1 MNKEG
6 VFRVVRFED
15 HVHRAKSNLEVLAV
29 LNRYAHLDYSWQV
42 TLCFYTAVHL
52 INSHLLYSA
61 GETFKTHVST
71 LDRIDPGS
79 AMNVNAVSLTAF
91 KAYLRL
97 HNRSR
102 EARYLC
108 KVNDSGH
115 VVRNH
120 QGVVRMKHRHL
131 IQCVSDLDAV
141 LIDFTS
147 RYPDAVTRS
156 TGFVRQ
162 DLYLNGRLG
171 TAKRFFQ
178 DIGPIDVMQSAR
190 TSG

>member
-1 MNKEG
+1 
-6 VFRVVRFED
+6 VARFED
-15 HVHRAKSNLEVLAV
+15 HVHRAKCNLEVLVV
-29 LNRYAHLDYSWQV
+29 LNRHSHVDYSWQV

-52 INSHLLYSA
+52 INSHLQYSA
-61 GETFKTHVST
+61 GKTFKTHLST

-79 AMNVNAVSLTAF
+79 AMNVNAVSLTAY

-108 KVNDSGH
+108 KVSDSGH

-120 QGVVRMKHRHL
+120 QDAVRIKHRHL
-131 IQCVSDLDAV
+131 IQCVSDLDIILV
-141 LIDFTS
+141 DFTS
-147 RYPDAVTRS
+147 RYPEAVTRC
-156 TGFVRQ
+156 TNFVRH

-171 TAKRFFQ
+171 AAKRFFQ
-178 DIGPIDVMQSAR
+178 DIGPIGIKQSVR
-190 TSG
+190 SNE